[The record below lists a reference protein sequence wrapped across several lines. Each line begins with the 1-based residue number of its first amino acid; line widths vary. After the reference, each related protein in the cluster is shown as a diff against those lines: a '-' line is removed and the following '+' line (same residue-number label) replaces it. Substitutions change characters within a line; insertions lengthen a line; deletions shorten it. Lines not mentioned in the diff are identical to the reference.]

1 MLWSIHYIRLYC
13 LLQKAYLSLMA
24 PSDFSA
30 ESHPP
35 WPHMRISRHESD
47 MAASAWP
54 SPVHNDFFWEFPCK
68 RFLWFFNADVVLN
81 IFSHNRQYDIPRLF
95 KQLHDP
101 KDWMLKR
108 TRLVLFYFIGK
119 QKNLFLSRFFMLI
132 LWRLKWFWTCFYL
145 HMHRLLSLSTLNKTF
160 QQIYVLFHAGCFF
173 ADFFTCITFDR

>member
-68 RFLWFFNADVVLN
+68 RFLWFCNADVVLN

-95 KQLHDP
+95 KQPHDP
-101 KDWMLKR
+101 KD
-108 TRLVLFYFIGK
+108 
-119 QKNLFLSRFFMLI
+119 
-132 LWRLKWFWTCFYL
+132 
-145 HMHRLLSLSTLNKTF
+145 
-160 QQIYVLFHAGCFF
+160 
-173 ADFFTCITFDR
+173 

>member
-54 SPVHNDFFWEFPCK
+54 SP
-68 RFLWFFNADVVLN
+68 FLWFFNADVVLN

-95 KQLHDP
+95 KQPHDP
-101 KDWMLKR
+101 KD
-108 TRLVLFYFIGK
+108 
-119 QKNLFLSRFFMLI
+119 
-132 LWRLKWFWTCFYL
+132 
-145 HMHRLLSLSTLNKTF
+145 
-160 QQIYVLFHAGCFF
+160 
-173 ADFFTCITFDR
+173 

>member
-54 SPVHNDFFWEFPCK
+54 SPVHNDFLWEFPCK
-68 RFLWFFNADVVLN
+68 RFLWFFNRCSIEYILAQQTVRHSSSIQTTPWPQGLN
-81 IFSHNRQYDIPRLF
+81 TQEDE
-95 KQLHDP
+95 
-101 KDWMLKR
+101 
-108 TRLVLFYFIGK
+108 TCLVLVYWKTEEFVSKQVLHVNTMTAQVILNLLLLAYASATFTFY
-119 QKNLFLSRFFMLI
+119 SE
-132 LWRLKWFWTCFYL
+132 
-145 HMHRLLSLSTLNKTF
+145 
-160 QQIYVLFHAGCFF
+160 
-173 ADFFTCITFDR
+173 